1 MFGRSH
7 PTLRMLTR
15 MALLSA
21 TMFCCRQVV
30 CAWLTAPRCVKS
42 GTRFCPLCTQNPPGM
57 TGADEVINPDNGQPE
72 GEKNS
77 NMIEQ
82 RVRFPRL
89 PLLLRRTPLGIACFA
104 TEFHARFRA
113 SLVNFTQVWKK
124 VPELYV

>member
-1 MFGRSH
+1 
-7 PTLRMLTR
+7 
-15 MALLSA
+15 
-21 TMFCCRQVV
+21 
-30 CAWLTAPRCVKS
+30 
-42 GTRFCPLCTQNPPGM
+42 M